1 MEDKKGLIK
10 ISFLIPSSEIG
21 GTERMLLLMIENLPA
36 DIFSPPVVFTIKGY
50 GRFIDELRARG
61 IRVYTFNLKSRPLDF
76 IKLLYYIKRE
86 SPDILHSFLFYG
98 NLIGRVIG
106 KILKIP
112 VVISSQRSTDLWRKR
127 YHWIIDRL
135 TAKWA
140 DIIISN
146 SFKGKDVLIDKGGIS
161 SSKVIVIPNGIKIS
175 EPDRKI
181 TKEELGIS
189 PSEYI
194 VGNVGNLR
202 EAKGHIYI
210 ISAATIILKDFP
222 NTRFIIVGEG
232 ELKRFLIKEA
242 ERLGVLDRFIF
253 TGFLN
258 SPSSII
264 SLFDVFVFPSLW
276 EGCPV
281 GLLEAMMLGKSCVA
295 FPVGDIP
302 YIIEDG
308 VSGILVEY
316 KSSEKLASAVVS
328 LLKDKKL
335 REDIGIAANKR
346 VLEYFSLEVM
356 MERYIS
362 TYLGLMQNLRYI
374 CKRYR

>member
-1 MEDKKGLIK
+1 MIK

-50 GRFIDELRARG
+50 GRFIDELKKRG
-61 IRVYTFNLKSRPLDF
+61 IRTYTFNLKFRPFDF
-76 IKLLYYIKRE
+76 IKLLYCIRKE

-98 NLIGRVIG
+98 NLTGRVVG

-112 VVISSQRSTDLWRKR
+112 VVISSQRSTDPWRKR
-127 YHWIIDRL
+127 YHWIIDRF

-146 SFKGKDVLIDKGGIS
+146 SNRGRDVLIEKA
-161 SSKVIVIPNGIKIS
+161 
-175 EPDRKI
+175 
-181 TKEELGIS
+181 GIS
-189 PSEYI
+189 PGKIRVISNGIRLSKPEREIKREDFGIASSEYI
-194 VGNVGNLR
+194 VGTVGNLR

-210 ISAATIILKDFP
+210 ISAAPLILKEFP
-222 NTRFIIVGEG
+222 HTKFIVVGEG
-232 ELKRFLIKEA
+232 ELKYALIKET
-242 ERLGVLDRFIF
+242 ERLKISDRFIF
-253 TGFLN
+253 TGFVDN
-258 SPSSII
+258 PTDIV

-281 GLLEAMMLGKSCVA
+281 GLLEAMMLGKSCIA

-308 VSGILVEY
+308 ISGLLVEY
-316 KSSEKLASAVVS
+316 KSIEKLASAVIT

-335 REDIGIAANKR
+335 REYMGNAAHKR
-346 VLEYFSLEVM
+346 VVEHFSLEIM
-356 MERYIS
+356 MKEYIS
-362 TYLGLMQNLRYI
+362 TYLELI
-374 CKRYR
+374 DFKRKKG